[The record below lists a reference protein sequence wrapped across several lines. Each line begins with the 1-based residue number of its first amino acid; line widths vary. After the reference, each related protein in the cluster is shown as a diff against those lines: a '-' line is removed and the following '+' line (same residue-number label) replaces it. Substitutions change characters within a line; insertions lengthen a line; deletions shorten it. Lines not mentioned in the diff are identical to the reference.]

1 MTRGIFKGKNN
12 SSTQTTFI
20 GRNMT
25 DKLSLEGLNFQA
37 TKLNIANN
45 VLTLTLNRP
54 EKKNALN
61 NVMMNEINYALAYA
75 KQERSIRVVI
85 IAAEGDVFCAGA
97 DLNRKQEESN
107 VPRIEGSDDISMS
120 IRHLYKPVICKIQGS
135 VHAGALLMVTNCTHA
150 IAVENAKFSAPE
162 ILRGVWPHMVMAGL
176 FRVMPKR
183 AGLDFCMRGQAI
195 DAKKAEEWG
204 LINESV
210 PNDQLDE
217 RVDSLASDLAN
228 LAPGTM
234 QFGLEAYVNQDGMN
248 FDEALPYLGKKSAET
263 FAGPDAQEGISA
275 FLEKREPKWD

>member
-1 MTRGIFKGKNN
+1 MNE
-12 SSTQTTFI
+12 
-20 GRNMT
+20 
-25 DKLSLEGLNFQA
+25 KLSLEGLNFDA
-37 TKLNIANN
+37 TKVDISNH
-45 VLTLTLNRP
+45 VLTITLNRP

-61 NVMMNEINYALAYA
+61 NVMMNEICYALCYA
-75 KQERSIRVVI
+75 KQERRIRVVI

-97 DLNRKQEESN
+97 DLRREKAESN
-107 VPRIEGSDDISMS
+107 VPKIEGSDDISLL

-135 VHAGALLMVTNCTHA
+135 VHAGALLMVTNSTHA
-150 IAVENAKFSAPE
+150 IAVDDAKFSAPE

-204 LINESV
+204 LINQSV
-210 PNDQLDE
+210 PRKELDK
-217 RVDSLASDLAN
+217 VVSGIASDLAN

-263 FAGPDAQEGISA
+263 FAGPDAQEGIAA
-275 FLEKREPKWD
+275 FLEKRDPNWD

>member
-1 MTRGIFKGKNN
+1 MNEKI
-12 SSTQTTFI
+12 
-20 GRNMT
+20 
-25 DKLSLEGLNFQA
+25 SLEGLNFEA
-37 TKLNIANN
+37 TKLDISNH
-45 VLTLTLNRP
+45 VLTITLNRP

-61 NVMMNEINYALAYA
+61 NVMMNEICYALCYA
-75 KQERSIRVVI
+75 KQERRIRVVI

-97 DLNRKQEESN
+97 DLRREKAESN
-107 VPRIEGSDDISMS
+107 VPKIEGSDDISLL

-135 VHAGALLMVTNCTHA
+135 VHAGALLMVTNSTHA
-150 IAVENAKFSAPE
+150 IAVDDAKFSAPE

-204 LINESV
+204 LINLSV
-210 PNDQLDE
+210 PRIELDK
-217 RVDSLASDLAN
+217 VVSCIASDLAN

-263 FAGPDAQEGISA
+263 FAGPDAQEGITA
-275 FLEKREPKWD
+275 FLEKREPNWD

>member
-1 MTRGIFKGKNN
+1 MIE
-12 SSTQTTFI
+12 
-20 GRNMT
+20 
-25 DKLSLEGLNFQA
+25 KLSLEGLNFEA
-37 TKLNIANN
+37 TKIDISNH
-45 VLTLTLNRP
+45 VLTITLNRP

-61 NVMMNEINYALAYA
+61 NVMMNEICYALCYA
-75 KQERSIRVVI
+75 KQERRIRVVI

-97 DLNRKQEESN
+97 DLKREKAESN
-107 VPRIEGSDDISMS
+107 VPKIEGSDDISLL
-120 IRHLYKPVICKIQGS
+120 IRHLYKPEICKIQGS
-135 VHAGALLMVTNCTHA
+135 VNAGALLMVTNSTHA
-150 IAVENAKFSAPE
+150 IAVDDAKFSAPE

-204 LINESV
+204 LINHSV
-210 PNDQLDE
+210 PKNELDK
-217 RVDSLASDLAN
+217 VVSDMASDLAN

-263 FAGPDAQEGISA
+263 FAGPDAQEGIAA
-275 FLEKREPKWD
+275 FLEKRDPNWD

>member
-1 MTRGIFKGKNN
+1 MNE
-12 SSTQTTFI
+12 
-20 GRNMT
+20 
-25 DKLSLEGLNFQA
+25 KLSLEGLNFEA
-37 TKLNIANN
+37 TKIDISNH
-45 VLTLTLNRP
+45 VLTITLNRP

-61 NVMMNEINYALAYA
+61 NVMMNEICYALCYA
-75 KQERSIRVVI
+75 KQERRIRVVI

-97 DLNRKQEESN
+97 DLKREKAESN
-107 VPRIEGSDDISMS
+107 VPKIEGSDDISLL

-135 VHAGALLMVTNCTHA
+135 VHAGALLMVTNSTHA
-150 IAVENAKFSAPE
+150 IAVGDAKFSAPE

-204 LINESV
+204 LINQSV
-210 PNDQLDE
+210 PKKELDK
-217 RVDSLASDLAN
+217 VVSDMASDLAN

-263 FAGPDAQEGISA
+263 FAGPDAQEGIAA
-275 FLEKREPKWD
+275 FLEKRDPNWD

>member
-1 MTRGIFKGKNN
+1 MNE
-12 SSTQTTFI
+12 
-20 GRNMT
+20 
-25 DKLSLEGLNFQA
+25 KLSLEGLDFEA
-37 TKLNIANN
+37 TKLDISNH
-45 VLTLTLNRP
+45 VLTITLNRP

-61 NVMMNEINYALAYA
+61 NVMMNEICYALCYA
-75 KQERSIRVVI
+75 KQERRIRVVI

-97 DLNRKQEESN
+97 DLKREKAESN
-107 VPRIEGSDDISMS
+107 VPKIEGSDDISLL

-135 VHAGALLMVTNCTHA
+135 VHAGALLMVTNSTHA
-150 IAVENAKFSAPE
+150 IAVDDAKFSAPE

-204 LINESV
+204 LINQSV
-210 PNDQLDE
+210 PRKELDK
-217 RVDSLASDLAN
+217 VVSGIASDLAN

-263 FAGPDAQEGISA
+263 FAGPDAQEGIAA
-275 FLEKREPKWD
+275 FLEKRDPNWD

>member
-1 MTRGIFKGKNN
+1 
-12 SSTQTTFI
+12 
-20 GRNMT
+20 MT

-61 NVMMNEINYALAYA
+61 NVMMNEINYALAY
-75 KQERSIRVVI
+75 KTREKYQGSYHRCRRRR
-85 IAAEGDVFCAGA
+85 FCAGA

-120 IRHLYKPVICKIQGS
+120 IRHLYKPVICKFRVLS
-135 VHAGALLMVTNCTHA
+135 MPALILMVTNCTHA

-195 DAKKAEEWG
+195 DAKKAEEW
-204 LINESV
+204 V
-210 PNDQLDE
+210 
-217 RVDSLASDLAN
+217 
-228 LAPGTM
+228 
-234 QFGLEAYVNQDGMN
+234 
-248 FDEALPYLGKKSAET
+248 
-263 FAGPDAQEGISA
+263 
-275 FLEKREPKWD
+275 